1 MTWILRATNS
11 IGELLLLYLGVVL
24 ICAAAYAGLEHKT
37 FLESVWWALV
47 TATTTGYGDMY
58 PTTLGGRLV
67 AIVLMH
73 ATLLFI
79 LPLLI
84 GRVIGSMIQDEHRF
98 TDEEQRR
105 LLTDIAEIKAAL
117 ASRQDDRGRA

>member
-1 MTWILRATNS
+1 MTWIIRATNS
-11 IGELLLLYLGVVL
+11 IGELLLLYVGVIVV
-24 ICAAAYAGLEHKT
+24 CAAAYAGLEHKS
-37 FLESVWWALV
+37 FVDSVWWAVV

-58 PTTLGGRLV
+58 PATPGGRLV
-67 AIVLMH
+67 AVVLMH
-73 ATLLFI
+73 VTLLFI

-105 LLTDIAEIKAAL
+105 LLDDIAEIKAAL
-117 ASRQDDRGRA
+117 AIRDDRSPPP